1 MQWLNQFEHP
11 FLPPL
16 WVEKIAISETKK
28 TLQINIPF
36 ACNGLAQKLREWMSA
51 NPYGNDK
58 REISVKQSVMA
69 MATQQPQLH
78 TGIKNIL
85 LVSSAKGGV
94 GKSTTAVNIALALSL
109 EGAKV
114 GLLDADIYGPSVP
127 HLLGTQEKFPQSPDN
142 KHMHPVEKFGI
153 YSHSIGYLVPNQDAA
168 VWRGP
173 MASKALQ
180 QIIDE
185 TLWPELDYLI
195 VDMPPGTG
203 DIQLTIAQKAP
214 VTAALVVTTPQ
225 DLALIDAQKG
235 VAMFE
240 KLNIP
245 VVGLVENMS
254 VHVCSKCGHAEHI
267 FGALGTTELANK
279 HNISLLA
286 QLPLDIAIRQ
296 DCDDSTPTVINR
308 PEHPV
313 TQQYRELAGNIASKL
328 FFDGEPAP
336 QPITVKNIVN

>member
-1 MQWLNQFEHP
+1 MQWLTQFEHP
-11 FLPPL
+11 FLPSL
-16 WVEKIAISETKK
+16 WAERIAVIETKK
-28 TLQINIPF
+28 TLQIMFPF
-36 ACNGLAQKLREWMSA
+36 ASTSLAKALTEWISA
-51 NPYGNDK
+51 NPFGNDK
-58 REISVKQSVMA
+58 RDIVIEQSVMA
-69 MATQQPQLH
+69 METQQSQLH

-94 GKSTTAVNIALALSL
+94 GKSTTAVNLALALSL

-127 HLLGTQEKFPQSPDN
+127 HLLGTQKQFPQTPDN
-142 KHMHPVEKFGI
+142 KHMHPVEKFGV
-153 YSHSIGYLVPNQDAA
+153 YSHSIGYLVPDQDAA

-185 TLWPELDYLI
+185 TLWPELDYLV

-203 DIQLTIAQKAP
+203 DIQLTIAQKVP

-235 VAMFE
+235 IAMFE
-240 KLNIP
+240 KVNIP

-254 VHVCSKCGHAEHI
+254 VHICSKCGHAEHI
-267 FGALGTTELANK
+267 FGEMGTRDLANK
-279 HNISLLA
+279 HNISVLA
-286 QLPLDIAIRQ
+286 NLPLDIAIRR
-296 DCDDSTPTVINR
+296 DCDDATPTVISR

-313 TQQYRELAGNIASKL
+313 TQRYRDLAGHIASKL
-328 FFDGEPAP
+328 FFDGNPAP
-336 QPITVKNIVN
+336 QPITVKNIDG